1 MLNKLLKNKSILIT
15 GGTGS
20 FGKAF
25 VKCLLRKNMQ
35 LKKIIIFSRDELK
48 QFEMANE
55 LDVEKN
61 NNLRFF
67 LGDVRDKERMH
78 RALEGV
84 DYVVHAAALKQV
96 LASEYNPIETIKTN
110 VLGAQNII
118 ESSIDSGVK
127 KVVSLSTDKA
137 VSPVNLYGATKLCA
151 EKLFV
156 SANNMVGEKNTVF
169 SSVRYGNVI
178 GSRGSVIPLFLE
190 QKKQKYFTI
199 TDTRMTRFVLTLNEG
214 VELVLWTLLNSIG
227 SEIVI
232 PKIPSVNITDIAN
245 AIDPSIKIKKIGI
258 RLGEKLHEDL
268 ITEAESINTLGLMD
282 KFIMLPSIEKKYV
295 EHYRKFSK
303 KITKL
308 DKFSYSSNT
317 NSHFL
322 NIQQIKRILKQEK
335 FI

>member
-1 MLNKLLKNKSILIT
+1 MLSKFLKNKSILIT

-25 VKCLLRKNMQ
+25 VKNLLKNKIK

-55 LDVEKN
+55 LNVEKN
-61 NNLRFF
+61 KNLRFF
-67 LGDVRDKERMH
+67 IGDVRDKERLR

-96 LASEYNPIETIKTN
+96 SASEYNPIETIKTN

-127 KVVSLSTDKA
+127 KVISLSTDKA

-156 SANNMVGEKNTVF
+156 SANNMVGEKNTSF
-169 SSVRYGNVI
+169 SCVRYGNVI
-178 GSRGSVIPLFLE
+178 GSRGSVIPIFVK
-190 QKKQKYFTI
+190 QIKQKYFTI
-199 TDTRMTRFVLTLNEG
+199 TDTRMTRFVLTLDEG
-214 VELVLWTLLNSIG
+214 VELVLWTLLNAIG

-232 PKIPSVNITDIAN
+232 PKIPSVTITDIAS
-245 AIDPSIKIKKIGI
+245 AIEPSLKIKKIGI
-258 RLGEKLHEDL
+258 RIGEKLHEDL
-268 ITEAESINTLGLMD
+268 ITEAESSNTIGIQN
-282 KFIMLPSIEKKYV
+282 KFILLPYIEKKYLN
-295 EHYRKFSK
+295 HYKKF
-303 KITKL
+303 
-308 DKFSYSSNT
+308 
-317 NSHFL
+317 
-322 NIQQIKRILKQEK
+322 
-335 FI
+335 

>member
-295 EHYRKFSK
+295 EHYQKFSK

>member
-1 MLNKLLKNKSILIT
+1 MLNKFLKNKSILIT

-25 VKCLLRKNMQ
+25 VKNLLKKSIK

-48 QFEMANE
+48 QFEMSNE
-55 LDVEKN
+55 LNIVKN
-61 NNLRFF
+61 SNLRFF
-67 LGDVRDKERMH
+67 LGDVRDKERLH

-84 DYVVHAAALKQV
+84 DYVIHAAALKQV
-96 LASEYNPIETIKTN
+96 SASEYNPIETIKTN

-118 ESSIDSGVK
+118 EASIDSGVK
-127 KVVSLSTDKA
+127 KVISLSTDKA

-156 SANNMVGEKNTVF
+156 SANNIVGKKKTIF
-169 SSVRYGNVI
+169 SCVRYGNVI
-178 GSRGSVIPLFLE
+178 GSRGSVIPIFID
-190 QKKQKYFTI
+190 QVKQKHFTI

-232 PKIPSVNITDIAN
+232 PRIPSVKIIDIAK
-245 AIDPSIKIKKIGI
+245 AIDPKLKLKKIGV

-268 ITEAESINTLGLMD
+268 ITEAESLNTLGIQD
-282 KFIMLPSIEKKYV
+282 KYILLPVVEKKYIN
-295 EHYRKFSK
+295 YYKKFSK
-303 KITKL
+303 EVKKHN
-308 DKFSYSSNT
+308 KFSYSSNI
-317 NSHFL
+317 NKNFL
-322 NIQQIKRILKQEK
+322 NVKKIKRILKKEN

>member
-25 VKCLLRKNMQ
+25 VKNLLKKNLK

-55 LDVEKN
+55 LNVVKN

-67 LGDVRDKERMH
+67 LGDVRDKERLH

-84 DYVVHAAALKQV
+84 DYVIHAAALKQV
-96 LASEYNPIETIKTN
+96 SASEYNPIETIKTN

-169 SSVRYGNVI
+169 SCVRYGNVI
-178 GSRGSVIPLFLE
+178 GSRGSVIPIFID
-190 QKKQKYFTI
+190 QKKQKHFTI

-232 PKIPSVNITDIAN
+232 PKIPSVKIIDIAS
-245 AIDPSIKIKKIGI
+245 AIDPRLKIKKIGI

-268 ITEAESINTLGLMD
+268 ITEAESINTLGFQD
-282 KFIMLPSIEKKYV
+282 KYILLPSIEKKYV
-295 EHYRKFSK
+295 NYYRKFSK
-303 KITKL
+303 EIKKQN
-308 DKFSYSSNT
+308 KFSYSSNT
-317 NSHFL
+317 NNNFL
-322 NIQQIKRILKQEK
+322 NVKQIKRLLKKEN

>member
-1 MLNKLLKNKSILIT
+1 MLNKFLKNKSILIT

-25 VKCLLRKNMQ
+25 VKCLLRKNIQ

>member
-322 NIQQIKRILKQEK
+322 NVQQIKRMLKQEK

>member
-1 MLNKLLKNKSILIT
+1 MLSKFLKNKSILIT

-25 VKCLLRKNMQ
+25 VKNLLKNKIK

-55 LDVEKN
+55 LNIEKN

-67 LGDVRDKERMH
+67 IGDVRDKERLH

-84 DYVVHAAALKQV
+84 DYVIHAAALKQV
-96 LASEYNPIETIKTN
+96 SASEYNPIETIKTN

-118 ESSIDSGVK
+118 ESSIDNGVK
-127 KVVSLSTDKA
+127 KVISLSTDKA

-156 SANNMVGEKNTVF
+156 SANNMVGEKNTSF
-169 SSVRYGNVI
+169 SCVRYGNVI
-178 GSRGSVIPLFLE
+178 GSRGSVIPIFVK
-190 QKKQKYFTI
+190 QIKQKYFTI
-199 TDTRMTRFVLTLNEG
+199 TDTRMTRFVLTLDEG
-214 VELVLWTLLNSIG
+214 VELVLWTLLNAIG

-232 PKIPSVNITDIAN
+232 PKIPSVTITDIAS
-245 AIDPSIKIKKIGI
+245 AIEPSLKIKKIGI

-268 ITEAESINTLGLMD
+268 ITEAESSNTIEIQN
-282 KFIMLPSIEKKYV
+282 KFILLPSIEKKYLN
-295 EHYRKFSK
+295 HFKKFSK
-303 KITKL
+303 KIEVL
-308 DKFSYSSNT
+308 NKFSYSSNT
-317 NSHFL
+317 NSQFL
-322 NIQQIKRILKQEK
+322 NIQQIRGLLKKEK

>member
-25 VKCLLRKNMQ
+25 VRSLLRKNMQ

-118 ESSIDSGVK
+118 EFSIDSGVK

-268 ITEAESINTLGLMD
+268 ITEPESINTLGLMD

>member
-1 MLNKLLKNKSILIT
+1 MLST

-25 VKCLLRKNMQ
+25 VKNLLKNKIK

-55 LDVEKN
+55 LNVEKN
-61 NNLRFF
+61 KNLRFF
-67 LGDVRDKERMH
+67 IGDVRDKERLR

-96 LASEYNPIETIKTN
+96 SASEYNPIETIKTN

-127 KVVSLSTDKA
+127 KVISLSTDKA

-156 SANNMVGEKNTVF
+156 SANNMVGEKNTSF
-169 SSVRYGNVI
+169 SCVRYGNVI
-178 GSRGSVIPLFLE
+178 GSRGSVIPIFVK
-190 QKKQKYFTI
+190 QIKQKYFTI
-199 TDTRMTRFVLTLNEG
+199 TDTRMTRFVLTLDEG
-214 VELVLWTLLNSIG
+214 VELVLWTLLNAIG

-232 PKIPSVNITDIAN
+232 PKIPSVTITDIAS
-245 AIDPSIKIKKIGI
+245 AIEPSLKIKKIGI

-268 ITEAESINTLGLMD
+268 ITEAESSNTIGIQN
-282 KFIMLPSIEKKYV
+282 KFILLPSIEKKYLN
-295 EHYRKFSK
+295 HYKKFSK
-303 KITKL
+303 KIKVL
-308 DKFSYSSNT
+308 NKFSYSSNT
-317 NSHFL
+317 NSQFL
-322 NIQQIKRILKQEK
+322 NIQQIRRLLKQEK